1 MNLTKF
7 LPLSYL
13 SWFLGALAR
22 LPLPQPL
29 ARLTIMIFA
38 RAYKID
44 VSQATKPLNHYRSI
58 GDFFIRDLKPEL
70 RPIEGPIVSPVDAR
84 VRNAQ
89 RTPPDGVLPQVKEK
103 TYTLQ
108 ALLGDSQLAEEFS
121 KGYFW
126 NFYLSPSDAH
136 HIYAPVSGQI
146 VQTIHIP
153 GKLWPVNDWALE
165 SVEELFA
172 VNERVVSIIDS
183 EYGKFAV
190 VMVGATNVGRISL
203 SYHPLITNQYP
214 WIKKN
219 LSSIVHDKPT
229 QIGCGQKLGTFN
241 MGSSVVVLSERTF
254 EDIRGLSEG
263 ASVCYGQTL
272 VG

>member
-44 VSQATKPLNHYRSI
+44 PSQATKPLNHYRSI

-172 VNERVVSIIDS
+172 VNERVVSIIES

-203 SYHPLITNQYP
+203 AYHALITNRYP
-214 WIKKN
+214 WKSKQ
-219 LSSIVHDKPT
+219 LHSIAHSEPIAVV
-229 QIGCGQKLGTFN
+229 CGEKLGTFM
-241 MGSSVVVLSERTF
+241 MGSSVVVLSDSVPTG
-254 EDIRGLSEG
+254 IREFREKS
-263 ASVCYGQTL
+263 SIRIGQSL
-272 VG
+272 CD